1 MNEKDKMAGGVRSVL
16 TFRLDRR
23 LVAAGALLVLLA
35 MLVPI
40 LRIMEYA
47 VMEGQEEVFSS
58 NTMQKKLKTLCRG
71 IRSAFGLSNVSEAL
85 LWEQYLDA
93 S

>member
-1 MNEKDKMAGGVRSVL
+1 MSFPKE
-16 TFRLDRR
+16 DR
-23 LVAAGALLVLLA
+23 A
-35 MLVPI
+35 
-40 LRIMEYA
+40 RIMEYA

-58 NTMQKKLKTLCRG
+58 DTMQKKLKTLCRG